1 MKSKNRI
8 FAFRICAGA
17 VLNAMAATTAFMALA
32 LMLYNLTEK
41 LNVPYSKLSL
51 TYTFAY
57 AGMLIASLFGGKL
70 ITKCGGRTA
79 PVISTC
85 TVVLVV
91 LALTFSNSLI
101 LIYIAALFYG
111 FGQVL
116 TFFYLNTMVVSWVGL
131 GQSTVLGIGQCFMT
145 LGSAI
150 LSPILAS
157 VINGRGLTSAGILLG
172 SIIAGVMVISTA
184 FLCGELPEKY
194 GMTSID
200 FGAKKSG
207 ATSGVG
213 YEIYQASMPSS
224 RALRTPVFLAVA
236 ILGFLISMGTNVYTA
251 NQYPLLEY
259 FGVDMVTASKLVS
272 LGLICNAAGS
282 VIIGWL
288 NTKLGIRKGFLI
300 PAVGVTV
307 MFFVGFLIGGILG
320 AVIIACSD
328 ICFTYSKIRQG
339 VMFNSLFGNK
349 VSPDLIAWDGIF
361 VCIASMVAGPLAAY
375 IAEELGSYQQ
385 VGFVAT
391 GIFAV
396 CVLIVL
402 YITSDKTR
410 EYVKKIDEPYRE
422 QNA

>member
-1 MKSKNRI
+1 
-8 FAFRICAGA
+8 
-17 VLNAMAATTAFMALA
+17 
-32 LMLYNLTEK
+32 
-41 LNVPYSKLSL
+41 
-51 TYTFAY
+51 
-57 AGMLIASLFGGKL
+57 
-70 ITKCGGRTA
+70 
-79 PVISTC
+79 
-85 TVVLVV
+85 
-91 LALTFSNSLI
+91 
-101 LIYIAALFYG
+101 
-111 FGQVL
+111 
-116 TFFYLNTMVVSWVGL
+116 
-131 GQSTVLGIGQCFMT
+131 
-145 LGSAI
+145 
-150 LSPILAS
+150 
-157 VINGRGLTSAGILLG
+157 
-172 SIIAGVMVISTA
+172 MVISTA

-207 ATSGVG
+207 DTSGVG

-375 IAEELGSYQQ
+375 MAEELGSYQQ